1 MKYSEETLQAMVKDF
16 LSYPTEISWLEF
28 KVGNDDPDRIGRY
41 AAGMANAACAAKQS
55 FAYLVWG
62 IKDGTHEI
70 VGTDFDQEKLKC
82 GNQPLPIWLK
92 TVLRPDID
100 IGFYPL
106 TYEGK
111 RLVVMEIEAAYRQPI
126 AYKGTELIRVGS
138 ALTELSKQP
147 SDAAKIYQ
155 TVGQDWTAGVIPEAT
170 IDDLDEKA
178 LKVARERYAEKHS
191 GDAFA
196 DEINEW
202 DTITFLNKSGLA
214 DKGKL
219 TRSAIILLGKPE
231 AAHLVAPAVPKIT
244 WQLLDD
250 DKMPLDYKHFGTPLL
265 LAIDKVFARIR
276 NLTLRE
282 MPSFTLFPV
291 EIPQYD
297 VWVFREALH
306 NCIGHEDWL
315 RCCGIKVTEYNGRLV
330 IANAGDFAPG
340 SIDNVLSSNELPVYF
355 RNQHLLDVMV
365 ELKMIDTIGSGIRRM
380 FMTQGK
386 RMMPLPDYDLS
397 NRYVTL
403 TLTGK
408 ILNMRYVELLMQNP
422 NLELGEIILLDKLQ
436 KGIRIGKEEAARL
449 RKRNL
454 IEGRYPNVFPASVVA
469 KKANEEQTYLEHK
482 AFDEKFYIQSILE
495 YICLKGEATKAD
507 ILQLLKRHFSDLLS
521 EKQQAQK
528 VSNLLGRKMAQKLG
542 FIKNLG
548 GHGHSKWVLTE
559 AGKKECRKNNPSCKR
574 KC

>member
-1 MKYSEETLQAMVKDF
+1 MKYSEATLQAMVKDF

-28 KVGNDDPDRIGRY
+28 KAGNDDPDRIGRY
-41 AAGMANAACAAKQS
+41 ASGMANAACAAKQS

-70 VGTDFDQEKLKC
+70 VGTDFDPEKLKC
-82 GNQPLPIWLK
+82 GNQALPIWLK
-92 TVLRPDID
+92 TVLRPEID
-100 IGFYPL
+100 IGFYPF

-111 RLVVMEIEAAYRQPI
+111 HLVIMEIEAAYRQPI

-147 SDAAKIYQ
+147 CDAAKIYQ

-170 IDDLDEKA
+170 IDDLDDEA
-178 LKVARERYAEKHS
+178 LKVARTRYAEKHS
-191 GDAFA
+191 GDSFA
-196 DEINEW
+196 DEIKEW

-219 TRSAIILLGKPE
+219 TRAAIILLGKPE
-231 AAHLVAPAVPKIT
+231 SAHLVAPAVPKIT
-244 WQLLDD
+244 WQLLDK
-250 DKMPLDYKHFGTPLL
+250 DKMPLDYQHFGTPLL

-315 RCCGIKVTEYNGRLV
+315 LCCGIKVTEYDNKLV
-330 IANAGDFAPG
+330 IANAGDFEPG
-340 SIDNVLSSNELPVYF
+340 SIDNVLLSNELPVYF

-380 FMTQGK
+380 FVTQGK

-422 NLELGEIILLDKLQ
+422 DLGLREIILLDKVQ
-436 KGIRIGKEEAARL
+436 KGIGIGKDEAAGL

-454 IEGRYPNVFPASVVA
+454 VEGRYPNIYPASVVA
-469 KKANEEQTYLEHK
+469 KNANEEQTYLEHK

-495 YICLKGEATKAD
+495 YICLKGEASKAD
-507 ILQLLKRHFSDLLS
+507 ILQLLKRHFSDLLT
-521 EKQQAQK
+521 EQQQSQK
-528 VSNLLGRKMAQKLG
+528 VSNLLARKMAQKLDL
-542 FIKNLG
+542 IRNMA

-559 AGKKECRKNNPSCKR
+559 TGKKECRKNNPSCKR

>member
-1 MKYSEETLQAMVKDF
+1 M
-16 LSYPTEISWLEF
+16 
-28 KVGNDDPDRIGRY
+28 
-41 AAGMANAACAAKQS
+41 
-55 FAYLVWG
+55 
-62 IKDGTHEI
+62 
-70 VGTDFDQEKLKC
+70 
-82 GNQPLPIWLK
+82 
-92 TVLRPDID
+92 
-100 IGFYPL
+100 
-106 TYEGK
+106 
-111 RLVVMEIEAAYRQPI
+111 
-126 AYKGTELIRVGS
+126 
-138 ALTELSKQP
+138 
-147 SDAAKIYQ
+147 
-155 TVGQDWTAGVIPEAT
+155 
-170 IDDLDEKA
+170 
-178 LKVARERYAEKHS
+178 
-191 GDAFA
+191 
-196 DEINEW
+196 
-202 DTITFLNKSGLA
+202 
-214 DKGKL
+214 
-219 TRSAIILLGKPE
+219 
-231 AAHLVAPAVPKIT
+231 PKIT
-244 WQLLDD
+244 WQLLDN
-250 DKMPLDYKHFGTPLL
+250 DKMPLDYRHFGTPLL

-297 VWVFREALH
+297 PWVFREALH

-315 RCCGIKVTEYNGRLV
+315 RCCGIKVTEYSDRLI

-408 ILNMRYVELLMQNP
+408 ILNMHYVELLMQNP
-422 NLELGEIILLDKLQ
+422 NLEFGEIILLDKVQ

-454 IEGRYPNVFPASVVA
+454 IEGRYPNIFPASTVA

-482 AFDEKFYIQSILE
+482 AFDERFYIQNILE
-495 YICLKGEATKAD
+495 FICLKGEATKAD

-528 VSNLLGRKMAQKLG
+528 VSNLLARKMSQKLG
-542 FIKNLG
+542 LIQNAG
-548 GHGHSKWVLTE
+548 GHGHSKWTLTE
-559 AGKKECRKNNPSCKR
+559 TGKKECRKNNASCKR